1 MFFMWSVFRFWSS
14 ISLCKIEG
22 PKMKYEVFNYVKCP
36 CVLEKCL
43 NAIVWIVIVIVL
55 ILYLKEI
62 ETSCATYYQ
71 MHHGQGKFHK
81 MQPQFLEPRT

>member
-1 MFFMWSVFRFWSS
+1 M
-14 ISLCKIEG
+14 SLCKIEG
-22 PKMKYEVFNYVKCP
+22 PKIKCEVFNYVKFP
-36 CVLEKCL
+36 CVLEKYL
-43 NAIVWIVIVIVL
+43 NAIVWIVFVLVL

-81 MQPQFLEPRT
+81 VQSQFLEPRT